1 LTAAGGGDVLSRKTA
16 ETGFQYGGQAVIEG
30 VMMRGPHR
38 IATAVR
44 SGEEIIIHQEKI
56 TPWSDYF
63 SFLKW
68 PIIRGTVVLVE
79 SMIIGIRTL
88 NMSATLALG
97 EEEEESLSPFE
108 MVLTVAAALLVST
121 GLFILFPTWLG
132 HLTSGWID
140 IWGQN
145 LIEGIARLGIFLAYL
160 VGIRAIDDIRRVFQY
175 HGAEHMTIN
184 TYEDGA
190 ELTVEEVARRSRQ
203 HPSCGTS
210 FILYVLVISIIVFSF
225 LGNGPWW
232 WKFGSRLLLLPLVA
246 GLGYEFIRLSRR
258 YRKQLR
264 FLIAPGLW
272 VQNLTTGEPDPDQI
286 EVAIAALKSVLIPLA
301 GAVTSG
307 E

>member
-1 LTAAGGGDVLSRKTA
+1 MSRKTA

-63 SFLKW
+63 SFLKL
-68 PIIRGTVVLVE
+68 PFIRGTVVLVE

>member
-1 LTAAGGGDVLSRKTA
+1 MSRKTA

>member
-1 LTAAGGGDVLSRKTA
+1 MSRKTA

-30 VMMRGPHR
+30 VVMRGPHR